1 METASLAT
9 TLFFCMPLMAV
20 TVEDQLSLGISNI
33 KRDSL
38 PSFGYKENTDKQA
51 SFRGAWI
58 KALQKQIT
66 PRYNQITEEAKIPT
80 WVNPWVSQP
89 VESLPVKRS
98 SIQNGRVPFRFR
110 FYKDGKQD
118 LEEGMQKRGLKT
130 AQMFRFIPD
139 VDMKRAE
146 DKMFGLNSVPMM
158 GKRMFQ
164 YLCQDCD

>member
-1 METASLAT
+1 METACLAT
-9 TLFFCMPLMAV
+9 TLLFMPLMAV
-20 TVEDQLSLGISNI
+20 TIEDQPGLGIWSMQ
-33 KRDSL
+33 RDSL
-38 PSFGYKENTDKQA
+38 PSFGYRENTDKQA
-51 SFRGAWI
+51 SLRGAWI
-58 KALQKQIT
+58 KALQKQRT

-118 LEEGMQKRGLKT
+118 LEVGMQKRW
-130 AQMFRFIPD
+130 FNPD

-146 DKMFGLNSVPMM
+146 DKIFGLNSVPMM

-164 YLCQDCD
+164 YLCQIV

>member
-1 METASLAT
+1 MRTASLAT

-51 SFRGAWI
+51 SLRGAWI
-58 KALQKQIT
+58 KALQKQRT
-66 PRYNQITEEAKIPT
+66 PRYNQITEEANIPA
-80 WVNPWVSQP
+80 WVNPWASQP
-89 VESLPVKRS
+89 GESLPVKRS
-98 SIQNGRVPFRFR
+98 SMQYGRVPFRFR

-118 LEEGMQKRGLKT
+118 LEVGMQKRW
-130 AQMFRFIPD
+130 FNPD

-146 DKMFGLNSVPMM
+146 DKIFGLNSVPMM

-164 YLCQDCD
+164 YLCQECD